1 MKKIAILLLGL
12 AVLPVFARPKF
23 VGHRGSGYGV
33 ENTALSFQT
42 GVDLGYDFLETDVK
56 FAKGDVLVCTHDDST
71 KRLGGTKAIASST
84 LEELQGET
92 LRQRRAGTDWT
103 GHICS
108 MRE

>member
-84 LEELQGET
+84 LEGAHKLLQ
-92 LRQRRAGTDWT
+92 DF
-103 GHICS
+103 
-108 MRE
+108 